1 MNGPPYVPLRVGDW
15 RVDPNSDQ
23 ISRNGEAVRVEAQ
36 TLRLLLYLAERPG
49 EVVSI
54 EELLDNVWSGV
65 TVSSDSVY
73 QAIASL
79 RRTLGDDPKQ
89 PAYVATVQRRGYRL
103 VAPVV
108 PWIDSALG
116 TTAPATH
123 VAAAAPRRGAA
134 TVIAAGVVIALAF
147 AGGAIVFR
155 TNKPS
160 SSSVRAAER
169 SVAVVPF
176 LDLTEEMKE
185 EYFADGM
192 TEELIDKLTKVP
204 GLRVAGPTSSFYFKN
219 KKVTVA
225 DIAKTLGVT
234 YIVDGSLRKSG
245 KKLRVSA
252 RLIRADSGFVVWSD
266 TYDRQLDDRLAIQD
280 DVATEVTKSLQMLR

>member
-1 MNGPPYVPLRVGDW
+1 MNAPDHARLRVGDW

-23 ISRNGEAVRVEAQ
+23 ISRDGTAVRVEAQ
-36 TLRLLLYLAERPG
+36 TLRLLLYLAARPG

-79 RRTLGDDPKQ
+79 RRILGDDPKQ
-89 PAYVATVQRRGYRL
+89 PAYVATVPRRGYRL
-103 VAPVV
+103 VASVG
-108 PWIDSALG
+108 PWIDSAPP
-116 TTAPATH
+116 TTAVHPG
-123 VAAAAPRRGAA
+123 VAAAAPGRRAGAWITTA
-134 TVIAAGVVIALAF
+134 VVVALAAAG
-147 AGGAIVFR
+147 AIIFR
-155 TNKPS
+155 ASHRTS
-160 SSSVRAAER
+160 ASVAPAER

-204 GLRVAGPTSSFYFKN
+204 GLRVSAPTSSFYFKN

-225 DIAKTLGVT
+225 DIAKALGVT

-245 KKLRVSA
+245 KMLRVSA

-266 TYDRQLDDRLAIQD
+266 TYDRRLDDRLAVQD
-280 DVATEVTKSLQMLR
+280 DIATEVTKSLQILR

>member
-1 MNGPPYVPLRVGDW
+1 MNAPDHARLRVGDW

-23 ISRNGEAVRVEAQ
+23 ISRDGTAVRVEAQ
-36 TLRLLLYLAERPG
+36 TLRLLLYLAARPG

-79 RRTLGDDPKQ
+79 RRILGDDPKQ
-89 PAYVATVQRRGYRL
+89 PAYVATVPRRGYRL
-103 VAPVV
+103 VASVG
-108 PWIDSALG
+108 PWIDSAPP
-116 TTAPATH
+116 TTAVRPG
-123 VAAAAPRRGAA
+123 VAAAAPGRRAGAWITTA
-134 TVIAAGVVIALAF
+134 VVVALAAAG
-147 AGGAIVFR
+147 AIIFR
-155 TNKPS
+155 ASHRTS
-160 SSSVRAAER
+160 ASVAPAER

-204 GLRVAGPTSSFYFKN
+204 GLRVSAPTSSFYFKN

-225 DIAKTLGVT
+225 DIAKALGVT

-245 KKLRVSA
+245 KMLRVSA

-266 TYDRQLDDRLAIQD
+266 TYDRRLDDRLAVQD
-280 DVATEVTKSLQMLR
+280 DIATEVTKSLQILH